1 MVFVEKKKKK
11 DMWEIEL
18 EYVLLIINSEA
29 VLLEGVSK
37 NSLKLSTYC
46 M

>member
-1 MVFVEKKKKK
+1 MKKKK
-11 DMWEIEL
+11 DMREIEL

-37 NSLKLSTYC
+37 NYLKLSTYC

>member
-1 MVFVEKKKKK
+1 MQ
-11 DMWEIEL
+11 EIEL

-29 VLLEGVSK
+29 VLLESVS
-37 NSLKLSTYC
+37 NNCLKLSTYS